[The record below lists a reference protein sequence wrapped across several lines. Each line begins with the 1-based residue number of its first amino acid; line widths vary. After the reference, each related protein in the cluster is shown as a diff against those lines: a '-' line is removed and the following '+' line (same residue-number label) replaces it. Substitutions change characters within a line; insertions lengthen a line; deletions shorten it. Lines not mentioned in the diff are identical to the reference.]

1 MQGENIT
8 APAEVMTKLDA
19 MNLTDRFLFD
29 ETVEELDIFNLIVDI
44 ILNGK
49 IILVGASETEKELRI
64 SPELRS
70 IRLDV
75 IATDEA
81 GNVFRMEMQ
90 KKNT

>member
-1 MQGENIT
+1 MQGQNIT
-8 APAEVMTKLDA
+8 APAEVKTKLDA

-49 IILVGASETEKELRI
+49 IILVGESETEKELRI

-81 GNVFRMEMQ
+81 GDVFWMGMQ

>member
-1 MQGENIT
+1 M
-8 APAEVMTKLDA
+8 A
-19 MNLTDRFLFD
+19 LT
-29 ETVEELDIFNLIVDI
+29 FNLIVDI

-49 IILVGASETEKELRI
+49 IILVGESETEKELRI

>member
-1 MQGENIT
+1 MQGQNIT
-8 APAEVMTKLDA
+8 APAEVKKKLDA

-49 IILVGASETEKELRI
+49 IILVGESETEKELRI

-70 IRLDV
+70 IRLGV

-81 GNVFRMEMQ
+81 GNVFQMRAWMIF
-90 KKNT
+90 